1 MKKKLFIGTWNLCNG
16 MTMKMDYI
24 KAVLKEKRLDILFLQ
39 ETEIPD
45 RCNMSLFNIPGFKLE
60 CELKSLG
67 NKIRLVCYICEKI
80 PNKRQ
85 FEEENFHVF
94 LLRIDSGFTI
104 DNIAGLYRP
113 FKIEENETALSKHL
127 RNVTDFLQ
135 DSKMNLVLGSCLCG

>member
-45 RCNMSLFNIPGFKLE
+45 GCNMSLLNIPGFKLE

-67 NKIRLVCYICEKI
+67 NKIRLVCYI
-80 PNKRQ
+80 R
-85 FEEENFHVF
+85 EN
-94 LLRIDSGFTI
+94 IS
-104 DNIAGLYRP
+104 
-113 FKIEENETALSKHL
+113 
-127 RNVTDFLQ
+127 
-135 DSKMNLVLGSCLCG
+135 

>member
-1 MKKKLFIGTWNLCNG
+1 MKKKLFIRTWNFCNK

-45 RCNMSLFNIPGFKLE
+45 GCNMSLLNMPGLKLE

-67 NKIRLVCYICEKI
+67 NKIRLVCYIFENI
-80 PNKRQ
+80 PYKRQ
-85 FEEENFHVF
+85 FEEENSHFI

-104 DNIAGLYRP
+104 DNIAWLDLP
-113 FKIEENETALSKHL
+113 FKIEENKTALSKA
-127 RNVTDFLQ
+127 
-135 DSKMNLVLGSCLCG
+135 